1 MIVEREMMM
10 MIFKIT
16 MMNMMMTTMM
26 IVLMILMMIFSSFTA
41 GPANLKP
48 WPVPSDVVTVCDF

>member
-1 MIVEREMMM
+1 MIVEREM
-10 MIFKIT
+10 